1 MTASGEQQEQQEQ
14 QERKLPRVFTTV
26 VGSIIVLAGMRAA
39 STVLVPLVAGLFLAV
54 LARPL
59 ERMLRGVM
67 PRAVG
72 ALALLLTMLTVI
84 AGFVAVGAVATA
96 ATGAVASELQERRP
110 ALERQADRLRA
121 SAASR
126 GITLPGGASE
136 SSGGASSQAGGESSA
151 SSQSSSSP
159 ASATGV
165 VGRAVRFTVS
175 GFGGLLLALAICA
188 LVLAERDEGRRRIGA
203 LGKGSA
209 GQRALAAIDEAA
221 PAFRHYVLAKSLTSA
236 LTGTA
241 TGLAAWALGIP
252 LAWVWGLIAFLLEY
266 VPSVGSVIAI
276 VPPVLMALADGGPTR
291 GLLAFGVIATVQI
304 IMGNVVDPRIE
315 GKMMSISPT
324 GVLVSVV
331 FWGWLWGPVGA
342 LLAVPLTVA
351 IVIACRHIPGSR
363 GVATLVSGDRVDTK
377 T

>member
-1 MTASGEQQEQQEQ
+1 MTGIAERQEGR
-14 QERKLPRVFTTV
+14 ERRLPRVFTTI
-26 VGSIIVLAGMRAA
+26 VGSIIVLAAMRAA
-39 STVLVPLVAGLFLAV
+39 STVLVPVVAGLFLAV

-59 ERMLRGVM
+59 ERILRGVM
-67 PRAVG
+67 PRALG
-72 ALALLLTMLTVI
+72 GLALLVTMLAVI

-96 ATGAVASELQERRP
+96 ATRAVASELQERRP
-110 ALERQADRLRA
+110 ALERQADRLREM
-121 SAASR
+121 AAAR
-126 GITLPGGASE
+126 GITLPGGASKPQGG
-136 SSGGASSQAGGESSA
+136 SAPSGGEAPAA
-151 SSQSSSSP
+151 SSSSP
-159 ASATGV
+159 PASAADV
-165 VGRAVRFTVS
+165 AGRAVLFAVS
-175 GFGGLLLALAICA
+175 GIGGLLLALAVCA
-188 LVLAERDEGRRRIGA
+188 LVLSEREEGRRRIGA
-203 LGKGSA
+203 LGRGSA
-209 GQRALAAIDEAA
+209 GQRALDAIDEAA
-221 PAFRHYVLAKSLTSA
+221 PAFRHYVMAKSLTSA

-304 IMGNVVDPRIE
+304 VMGNVVDPRIE
-315 GKMMSISPT
+315 GKLMHISPT

-377 T
+377 S